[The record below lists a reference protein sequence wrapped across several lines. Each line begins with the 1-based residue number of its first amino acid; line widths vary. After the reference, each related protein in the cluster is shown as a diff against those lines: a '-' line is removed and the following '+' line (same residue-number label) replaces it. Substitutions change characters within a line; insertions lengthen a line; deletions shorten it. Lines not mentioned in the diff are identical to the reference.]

1 VDFAMNFLMKRMKL
15 TSQRQV
21 LVGSALITLISV
33 ASPVGV
39 FMVVLSFFKMSS
51 SAYWLVIGISAAI
64 PLLIAAP
71 ISLLVLSLLRL
82 ISETIEKVDAV
93 VRRDPLTGIST
104 RAFFL
109 EQARERIAHGGA
121 LLMVDAD
128 HFKSINDT
136 YGHDVG
142 DAVLRRIAEIMSL
155 STDLA
160 PGAAFTG
167 RLGGEEFGIFI
178 EGANEQQAA
187 LFAAAIGTAIRTKAK
202 NIPGCDSAVTVSIG
216 VAVHRAGDR
225 LDETMKRA
233 DVALYQAKNAGRDR
247 FFLSNAA
254 QAMPPRMLQGKT
266 G

>member
-1 VDFAMNFLMKRMKL
+1 MDFLMKRMKL

-21 LVGSALITLISV
+21 VFGTALITFISV

-39 FMVVLSFFKMSS
+39 FMVVLSFFKVQ
-51 SAYWLVIGISAAI
+51 SAVYWMIIGICAAI
-64 PLLIAAP
+64 PLLIAPP
-71 ISLLVLSLLRL
+71 IALLILSLLRL

-109 EQARERIAHGGA
+109 EQVRERLDHGGA
-121 LLMVDAD
+121 FLMVDAD

-142 DAVLRRIAEIMSL
+142 DAVLRRIAEILSL
-155 STDLA
+155 SSDLA
-160 PGAAFTG
+160 PGAALTG

-178 EGANEQQAA
+178 EGASEEQAA
-187 LFAAAIGTAIRTKAK
+187 LFAAAIGSAIRMKAR
-202 NIPGCDSAVTVSIG
+202 NIPGCDSAVTVSVG
-216 VAVHRAGDR
+216 VAVHDRSDR
-225 LDETMKRA
+225 LEETMKRA

-247 FFLSNAA
+247 YFLANAS
-254 QAMPPRMLQGKT
+254 QTMSTLMLQGKT

>member
-1 VDFAMNFLMKRMKL
+1 MDFLMKRMKL

-21 LVGSALITLISV
+21 LFGTALITFISV

-39 FMVVLSFFKMSS
+39 FMVVLSFFKMPS
-51 SAYWLVIGISAAI
+51 SAYWLIIGICAAI
-64 PLLIAAP
+64 PLLIAPP
-71 ISLLVLSLLRL
+71 ISLIALSLLRL

-93 VRRDPLTGIST
+93 VRRDPLTGVST

-109 EQARERIAHGGA
+109 EQVRERLANGGA
-121 LLMVDAD
+121 FLMIDAD

-142 DAVLRRIAEIMSL
+142 DAVLRRLAEILSL
-155 STDLA
+155 SSDLA
-160 PGAAFTG
+160 PGAALTG
-167 RLGGEEFGIFI
+167 RLGGEEFGLFI

-187 LFAAAIGTAIRTKAK
+187 LFAAAIGTAIRNKAK
-202 NIPGCDSAVTVSIG
+202 NIPGCASAVTVSIG
-216 VAVHRAGDR
+216 VAVHEKDDR
-225 LDETMKRA
+225 LEETMKRA

-247 FFLSNAA
+247 YFLANASQSISA
-254 QAMPPRMLQGKT
+254 LMLQGKL